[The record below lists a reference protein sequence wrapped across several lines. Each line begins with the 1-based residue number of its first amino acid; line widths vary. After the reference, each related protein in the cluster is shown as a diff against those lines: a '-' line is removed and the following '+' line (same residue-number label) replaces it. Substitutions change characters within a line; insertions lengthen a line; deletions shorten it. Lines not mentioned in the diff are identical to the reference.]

1 MPVKFIFS
9 PVVFTGPFNF
19 NAGAT
24 VRVGERLGLFVF
36 ANDPAFG
43 DAVGVSAGE
52 VVSIGLSMGEE
63 VGLSIAVDDGLFV
76 G

>member
-1 MPVKFIFS
+1 MPVKFIFN
-9 PVVFTGPFNF
+9 PGVCTGPFNF
-19 NAGAT
+19 NVGAT
-24 VRVGERLGLFVF
+24 VKVGERLGLFLF
-36 ANDPAFG
+36 ADDPAFG

-52 VVSIGLSMGEE
+52 VVSIGMSMGEE

>member
-1 MPVKFIFS
+1 M
-9 PVVFTGPFNF
+9 
-19 NAGAT
+19 
-24 VRVGERLGLFVF
+24 RVGERLGLFVF

-52 VVSIGLSMGEE
+52 VVSIGMSMGEE